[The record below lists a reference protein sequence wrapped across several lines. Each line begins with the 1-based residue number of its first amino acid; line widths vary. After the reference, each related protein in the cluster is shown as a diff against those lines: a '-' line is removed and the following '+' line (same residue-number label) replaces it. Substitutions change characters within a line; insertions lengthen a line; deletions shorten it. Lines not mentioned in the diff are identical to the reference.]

1 MKTLALPLVVALATL
16 SVSRSEGAAA
26 PAAATVYERLAAATS
41 LECRFTTAAASSW
54 ENGVP
59 KIELL
64 PKELKLTFDKVNV
77 DEGTADANSQ
87 FGDFYVAVRFSNGY
101 LHLMQMFSS
110 GPLYTTTVMARETTD
125 GRMMA
130 IHTRHEYTPATVPGF
145 TSRPETYLGDCAI
158 GN

>member
-1 MKTLALPLVVALATL
+1 MKNIHVTVLVAIATL
-16 SVSRSEGAAA
+16 TIGRSEGATASL
-26 PAAATVYERLAAATS
+26 TLYERLGAATA
-41 LECRFTTAAASSW
+41 LECRFTTVAAGSW

-59 KIELL
+59 KSEVMPI
-64 PKELKLTFDKVNV
+64 ELKLTFANINV

-87 FGDFYVAVRFSNGY
+87 FGDFYVAVRFSTGY

-110 GPLYTTTVMARETTD
+110 GPLYTTTVMSRETTD

-145 TSRPETYLGDCAI
+145 TSRPETYLGDCAVS
-158 GN
+158 N